1 MPSSPPLP
9 LLPPL
14 VPGIASY
21 SPPPSKPPPS
31 PPPLGFEVT
40 TVLTVR
46 DPGSV
51 EPAGFG
57 AAVMASLQGQID
69 DAPADSV
76 GSSYTVMLNEQTAM
90 VVDQGSY
97 QLVNPSTGAPN
108 TYIVQAFNKRVQEAA
123 CLGLVGTCVATLPSI
138 GRRRH
143 LQSSNASNTVDVAV
157 TREYDFAASNTTVP
171 VADLV
176 QNEGGVG
183 VMASQTTGLSA
194 TTTVNVL
201 GDAGSSPLAD
211 AIGEQGLGMALASQM
226 PTLVVDIVSGKTTP
240 PAAPPTLPPP
250 PPLSPP
256 LGPQPL
262 APPSSPPAS
271 TVSGTVVALASI
283 CGALAGCLV
292 LILLGTLRQVYTPGA
307 KTPMTAVVPGSQ
319 QGSGGSASA
328 SSSGR
333 PAWLRGKR
341 APRAAVAEAGT
352 DTSPPGSRGSTP
364 LRALGR
370 LLPRQRVMLAD
381 GTVAEIVAA
390 AGPSATHS
398 QMRPQSRNAWLD
410 NQAQPA
416 PAVRHPLQSAPDW
429 HVGAHHMAPGGGDLV
444 VADVSIP
451 HEVQDNARLPTPQ
464 RILSSGAPTVS
475 IHQAAL
481 QQAAAQAESA
491 RDLVAQARSYA
502 ETKRA
507 ALEAAQQRLRSI
519 DATRRTRAPVLTSRF
534 VAAARPAPRMDQILP
549 PARNAPGSEGADEV

>member
-157 TREYDFAASNTTVP
+157 TREYDFAASNTTVA

-176 QNEGGVG
+176 QNEGGMG
-183 VMASQTTGLSA
+183 VTASQTTGLSA
-194 TTTVNVL
+194 TTIVNVL

-271 TVSGTVVALASI
+271 TVSATVVALASI
-283 CGALAGCLV
+283 CGALAGCLL
-292 LILLGTLRQVYTPGA
+292 LILLVILRRVYTPGA
-307 KTPMTAVVPGSQ
+307 KTAMTAVVPGSR
-319 QGSGGSASA
+319 QGSDGSASA
-328 SSSGR
+328 SSSGW
-333 PAWLRGKR
+333 PAWLRGKQ
-341 APRAAVAEAGT
+341 APRGAVAEAGT
-352 DTSPPGSRGSTP
+352 GTSPPGSRGSTP

-370 LLPRQRVMLAD
+370 LLPRQRIMLAD

-390 AGPSATHS
+390 ADPSATQS
-398 QMRPQSRNAWLD
+398 QMRPQSRDAWLD

-429 HVGAHHMAPGGGDLV
+429 HVRAHRMAPGGGADLL
-444 VADVSIP
+444 VADVSAP
-451 HEVQDNARLPTPQ
+451 HEVQDNTRLPTPQ
-464 RILSSGAPTVS
+464 RILSPGAPMVS

-491 RDLVAQARSYA
+491 RDLVSQARSYA

-507 ALEAAQQRLRSI
+507 ALEAAQLRLRSI
-519 DATRRTRAPVLTSRF
+519 DASRRTRAPVLASRM
-534 VAAARPAPRMDQILP
+534 VTAARPAPRMDQILP
-549 PARNAPGSEGADEV
+549 PARNAPGADEV